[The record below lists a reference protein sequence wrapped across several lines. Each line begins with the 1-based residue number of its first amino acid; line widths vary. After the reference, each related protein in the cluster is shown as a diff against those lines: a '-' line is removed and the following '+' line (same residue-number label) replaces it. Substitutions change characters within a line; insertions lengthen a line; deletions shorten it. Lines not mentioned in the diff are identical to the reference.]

1 MGRRRSL
8 IDFFP
13 SPPNLNEQCS
23 LSLCLFVS
31 LTNKKNVSAP
41 QREVLFV
48 SLTFSLSPQPQ
59 RAVLVVSLSICL
71 FVSLTNKKKCVSPSK
86 RSSLC
91 LFDFFPLPP
100 TSTSSARCLFVSLS
114 HCLFDK

>member
-1 MGRRRSL
+1 MCTADSRCAQRVVWNRRLLVRQGVRWCDDL
-8 IDFFP
+8 R
-13 SPPNLNEQCS
+13 
-23 LSLCLFVS
+23 
-31 LTNKKNVSAP
+31 AP

-59 RAVLVVSLSICL
+59 RAVLVVSLSLCL
-71 FVSLTNKKKCVSPSK
+71 FVSLTIEKKCVSPSK

-91 LFDFFPLPP
+91 LFDFSPLPP

-114 HCLFDK
+114 LCLFDK

>member
-1 MGRRRSL
+1 MG
-8 IDFFP
+8 

-23 LSLCLFVS
+23 LSLS
-31 LTNKKNVSAP
+31 QIKKNVSAP

-59 RAVLVVSLSICL
+59 RAVLVVSLSLCL

-114 HCLFDK
+114 LCLNAISGM

>member
-1 MGRRRSL
+1 MG
-8 IDFFP
+8 
-13 SPPNLNEQCS
+13 
-23 LSLCLFVS
+23 
-31 LTNKKNVSAP
+31 P

-59 RAVLVVSLSICL
+59 RAVLVVSLSLCL

-91 LFDFFPLPP
+91 LFDFSPLPP

-114 HCLFDK
+114 FPLSPQLQRAVLVVSLRNKHEKEEEGEEE